1 MKDTVAWMLLSEN
14 ERTAKK
20 LESLRKSFDRQ
31 KTGVD
36 LSGARA
42 VEIMNDIEKACAA
55 GAEVITYIDE
65 RYPECLRMIASPPP
79 YLYVKGHT
87 DVLKY
92 PLKATIVGSRGA
104 TAYGLNIAAAFA
116 HELSSN
122 NICVVSGGAKGIDSA
137 AMRGAL
143 RGSAPVICVM
153 GTGIDV
159 VYPKENK
166 KLFEEAAERGAV
178 VTQYPP
184 GTQPLPQNFPM
195 RNRIMTAL
203 GDSVVVV
210 EAAVRSGALIS
221 ASCALEQ
228 GKTLF
233 AVPGNIDSPTSAG
246 TNELLRDG
254 ALWAMSGSDI
264 IYEMMDRLPDSYRDA
279 ADYRMKEKSRPEP
292 SRQEEHNEL
301 SGIEAAVVNAIKSG
315 NGSYEEILEYCAC
328 DARRLTSTLTL
339 MQIKGIVKTV
349 RGNKY
354 ELK

>member
-20 LESLRKSFDRQ
+20 LEFLRKNFDRQ
-31 KTGVD
+31 KAGADITG
-36 LSGARA
+36 AKA
-42 VEIMNDIEKACAA
+42 VKIMNDIEKAYDA

-65 RYPECLRMIASPPP
+65 RYPECLRRIALPPP
-79 YLYVKGHT
+79 YLYVKGYT

-92 PLKATIVGSRGA
+92 PLKATIVGSRSA
-104 TAYGLNIAAAFA
+104 TAYGLNIAATFA
-116 HELSSN
+116 HELSCN

-143 RGSAPVICVM
+143 HGSSPVICVM
-153 GTGIDV
+153 GTGIDI

-166 KLFEEAAERGAV
+166 KLFEAAAERGAV

-203 GDSVVVV
+203 GDSVIVV
-210 EAAVRSGALIS
+210 EAARKSGALIS

-233 AVPGNIDSPTSAG
+233 AVPGNIDSPTSVG

-254 ALWAMSGSDI
+254 ALLAMSGSDI
-264 IYEMMDRLPDSYRDA
+264 IYEMMDRLPDSYREA
-279 ADYRMKEKSRPEP
+279 ADYKMKEKKPPVPAHTEAP
-292 SRQEEHNEL
+292 KAF

-315 NGSYEEILEYCAC
+315 NSSYEEILEYCAC